1 EKPRS
6 NPQRL
11 FDFFASYGLSVVL
24 LLFLALL
31 TLLGTLEQVDHG
43 LYEVQKQYFES
54 LFLVHWFWDAVP
66 VPLPGVYL
74 LLVLATVNLICGA
87 VIRARK
93 GWRSIGILIA
103 HTGILILMLAAFISF
118 KASVRGH
125 ATLYEGERTSEFQSY
140 EEWEIAI
147 EPVAPNTATKSYF
160 ISEAEFAALE
170 AGKKTVFSAD
180 GLPFELTLDGYAAN
194 SQPQQAG
201 MGGADRRVVDG
212 VSLLAL
218 ASEREAE
225 QNAPGVYASVSGPG
239 AAAETV
245 LWGLSQAPWV
255 VQAEGGP
262 WSIALRHR
270 SWPLP
275 FTVQLDKF
283 TRELYPGTQMPK
295 AFKSDVTRIDG
306 DDRQQAVISM
316 NQPLRHKGYTLYQA
330 SYGPSN
336 APPGTPMYSS
346 LAVVRNPADQ
356 FPLYSCVII
365 CFGLFIHFGQ
375 TLVGYLRAESRKRS

>member
-1 EKPRS
+1 
-6 NPQRL
+6 
-11 FDFFASYGLSVVL
+11 
-24 LLFLALL
+24 
-31 TLLGTLEQVDHG
+31 
-43 LYEVQKQYFES
+43 
-54 LFLVHWFWDAVP
+54 
-66 VPLPGVYL
+66 
-74 LLVLATVNLICGA
+74 
-87 VIRARK
+87 
-93 GWRSIGILIA
+93 
-103 HTGILILMLAAFISF
+103 
-118 KASVRGH
+118 
-125 ATLYEGERTSEFQSY
+125 
-140 EEWEIAI
+140 
-147 EPVAPNTATKSYF
+147 
-160 ISEAEFAALE
+160 
-170 AGKKTVFSAD
+170 
-180 GLPFELTLDGYAAN
+180 
-194 SQPQQAG
+194 
-201 MGGADRRVVDG
+201 MGGADRRAAEG
-212 VSLLAL
+212 FALLAL
-218 ASEREAE
+218 APEREAE
-225 QNAPGVYASVSGPG
+225 QNAPGLYAAVKDAASG
-239 AAAETV
+239 ATQEAI
-245 LWGLSQAPWV
+245 LWGMSQSPWV
-255 VQAEGGP
+255 VEVNDTP

-306 DDRQQAVISM
+306 DDRQRAVISM